1 VSVGGFEFEGCQEI
15 AMSKF
20 IRCLAGILLMCVC
33 SAAAAGPY
41 QSIASIRSAVRDF
54 LSEQTSGYRNPP
66 RISVGAL
73 DPRLRLPTCPAS
85 LETALLPG
93 TRAEGNTTVSVRCNG
108 TKPWSLYVQAS
119 VRVFKQVLVAAHPL
133 PRGQVVTGADLEAA
147 DREISRLRS
156 GYFIDYK
163 KVIGMRVRRSIA
175 QGMALSPNMLE
186 SRKIVRRGE
195 RVTIQ
200 AEAGGLQVS
209 MAGKALTDGAKGDT
223 IEVQNLSSKRKVQ
236 AIVASPGV
244 VTVRM

>member
-1 VSVGGFEFEGCQEI
+1 
-15 AMSKF
+15 MSKF
-20 IRCLAGILLMCVC
+20 TRCCVGMLLMCACGTV
-33 SAAAAGPY
+33 AAAPY
-41 QSIASIRSAVRDF
+41 QSIAFIRSAVRDF
-54 LSEQTSGYRNPP
+54 LKEQTSGYRTPP
-66 RISVGAL
+66 RVSVGAL
-73 DPRLRLPTCPAS
+73 DPRLRLPVCPVA

-108 TKPWSLYVQAS
+108 GKPWSLYVQAS
-119 VRVFKQVLVAAHPL
+119 VRVFKQVLVASHPL
-133 PRGQVVTGADLEAA
+133 PRGEVVSGADLAA
-147 DREISRLRS
+147 VDRDISRLRS

-163 KVIGMRVRRSIA
+163 EVVGMRVRRSIA

-186 SRKIVRRGE
+186 SPKIVRRGE

-200 AEAGGLQVS
+200 AETGGLQVS

-244 VTVRM
+244 VIVRM